1 MSSFFKPLSRLHRQI
16 FRTKKPPKL
25 RKIPHT
31 LSHHGKYGD
40 QVTRYEN
47 CHVTGTTWHDDFKYL
62 ETMSQEDITRYLESE
77 ERYTDWVLR
86 DTRKFQNSLLEEFR
100 SIQVEQN
107 HSNVHFSITFSV
119 SFLVTCLT

>member
-31 LSHHGKYGD
+31 LSHH
-40 QVTRYEN
+40 
-47 CHVTGTTWHDDFKYL
+47 GTTWHDDFKYL